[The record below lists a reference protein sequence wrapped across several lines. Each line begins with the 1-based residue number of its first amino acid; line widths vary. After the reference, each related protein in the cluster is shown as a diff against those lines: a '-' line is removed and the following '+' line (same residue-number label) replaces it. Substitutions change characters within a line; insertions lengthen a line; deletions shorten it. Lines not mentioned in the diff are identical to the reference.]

1 MSWTGDGAG
10 NLLISGSAIHY
21 NGSGGKKGNALWSK
35 GGTGSWEF
43 RISGPSGIWIGVSMP
58 AKFGPGY
65 GMKGLFYGGPGNLSD
80 GNSLVAGQWGPKYE
94 EGDIIGM
101 RIEQN
106 SNKISISFSKNDQR
120 LGIAFDIND
129 WRDGELYPAIS
140 MDQPGQGAVLT
151 EANLPNLEGLS
162 RSRVVNEGVEG
173 SWEGRFKL
181 NVEKSGEK
189 EYNLTAKISNV
200 LSCTLTEI
208 NGKFSVGNIMST
220 LMLPPPEMRQLEE
233 EVGLVLAD
241 LTGLRREGSSLILE
255 GAGKQE
261 IFQTAAAPGHASRE
275 NINWMK

>member
-1 MSWTGDGAG
+1 MSWTGDGSG
-10 NLLISGSAIHY
+10 NLILSGSAIQY
-21 NGSGGKKGNALWSK
+21 NGSGGKKANALWSK

-43 RISGPSGIWIGVSMP
+43 RISGPSGIWIGVSTP

-80 GNSLVAGQWGPKYE
+80 GSSLVAGQWGPKYE

-101 RIEQN
+101 RIEQK
-106 SNKISISFSKNDQR
+106 SDKLSIAFSKNGQG

-162 RSRVVNEGVEG
+162 RSSVVSEGVEG

-181 NVEKSGEK
+181 DIEKSGEK
-189 EYNLTAKISNV
+189 EYKLTAKISNV

-208 NGKFSVGNIMST
+208 NEKFSVGNIMST
-220 LMLPPPEMRQLEE
+220 LMLPPPDMRQLEE
-233 EVGLVLAD
+233 ELGLLLAD
-241 LTGLRREGSSLILE
+241 LTGLRREGSRLILE

-261 IFQTAAAPGHASRE
+261 IFQTAAAPGPAYRE